1 MICQVKINTP
11 NPFKVHLN
19 LNSSNIKLQMP
30 DGNLSA
36 FLRRLAGS
44 FLLHCSNFSENLILF
59 PFSNSRCMNRNLS
72 GVKLFKTDAQLCR
85 ALFKLLFNQGMLRL
99 KKTTYRCW
107 RVRLHH
113 ELNSRPFLSIR
124 YNVEREFWTLRDRVA
139 FQPVSDKLKF
149 TQTFYNE

>member
-30 DGNLSA
+30 DGKLSA

-72 GVKLFKTDAQLCR
+72 GVKLFKTDAQHGR

-99 KKTTYRCW
+99 KKQHTD
-107 RVRLHH
+107 VE
-113 ELNSRPFLSIR
+113 ELDFITN
-124 YNVEREFWTLRDRVA
+124 
-139 FQPVSDKLKF
+139 
-149 TQTFYNE
+149 